1 MTAIQKTAR
10 RQLLPV
16 QLLIAVQFICT
27 VVFLADVLKD
37 MAPLNWATLAKPEI
51 LAEVAATIGLI
62 LGLVF
67 EGVVLIRLVRER
79 GRMQQSLNAASGALA
94 DLMQRYFTNWGLTAT
109 ESDVAAFTIKGFSIT
124 EIAGLRGSA
133 EGTIK
138 THLNAIYRKSGVSG
152 RAQLISVLVE
162 DLFEAPLL
170 NGNGAQPV
178 HQDRVG

>member
-1 MTAIQKTAR
+1 MTATQKTAMR
-10 RQLLPV
+10 RLLPLL
-16 QLLIAVQFICT
+16 LLIAVQFICI
-27 VVFLADVLKD
+27 VVFLADVVKD
-37 MAPLNWATLAKPEI
+37 LTLVDRGRLAPPEI

-67 EGVVLIRLVRER
+67 EGVVLARLVRER
-79 GRMQQSLNAASGALA
+79 ARMQQSLSAASGALA

-124 EIAGLRGSA
+124 EIAAFRGSA

-162 DLFEAPLL
+162 DLFETPLL
-170 NGNGAQPV
+170 TGNGGLPV
-178 HQDRVG
+178 QQASVG